1 MGQIEDVKSKVMN
14 RKKDRNYIELFEEL
28 HHEEKDKNKT
38 AGSSSQS
45 IKYLISELDHSY
57 A

>member
-1 MGQIEDVKSKVMN
+1 MGQIEAVKKKVI
-14 RKKDRNYIELFEEL
+14 KEDYIELFENL
-28 HHEEKDKNKT
+28 HNEDKDDNKT

>member
-1 MGQIEDVKSKVMN
+1 MEQIEAVKSKVV
-14 RKKDRNYIELFEEL
+14 KEKYFENFKNL
-28 HHEEKDKNKT
+28 HNEEKDENKT